1 MLNTNGI
8 PSSRI
13 VKTVDPEI
21 HKTQEA
27 QKLKESCQQFE
38 SILWSKL
45 WKDMR
50 KSAMSI
56 SGNDKGRPYQQMEEL
71 TLEMASEDLVVSSG
85 GAGLWKMLYDSLSW
99 VSICSA
105 TSDEIVRSKCCSG
118 ILSLRPDCERSCRVK
133 HSAGMRSNSV
143 FTQEPS
149 TPRIISTPESR
160 QAMRFSGSIAQ
171 KKIPLPFTD
180 KGIISYP

>member
-1 MLNTNGI
+1 MLHTNGI

-13 VKTVDPEI
+13 VNTHIDPEI

-50 KSAMSI
+50 KTAMSI

-85 GAGLWKMLYDSLSW
+85 GAGLWKMLYDSMIGKVAADYEAEQRKAADLE
-99 VSICSA
+99 A
-105 TSDEIVRSKCCSG
+105 
-118 ILSLRPDCERSCRVK
+118 
-133 HSAGMRSNSV
+133 
-143 FTQEPS
+143 
-149 TPRIISTPESR
+149 ESE
-160 QAMRFSGSIAQ
+160 AQ
-171 KKIPLPFTD
+171 SFD
-180 KGIISYP
+180 VQG

>member
-13 VKTVDPEI
+13 VNTHIDPEI

-50 KSAMSI
+50 KTAMSI

-85 GAGLWKMLYDSLSW
+85 GAGLWKMLYDSMIGKVAADYEAEQRKAADLE
-99 VSICSA
+99 A
-105 TSDEIVRSKCCSG
+105 
-118 ILSLRPDCERSCRVK
+118 
-133 HSAGMRSNSV
+133 
-143 FTQEPS
+143 
-149 TPRIISTPESR
+149 ESE
-160 QAMRFSGSIAQ
+160 AQ
-171 KKIPLPFTD
+171 SFD
-180 KGIISYP
+180 VQG